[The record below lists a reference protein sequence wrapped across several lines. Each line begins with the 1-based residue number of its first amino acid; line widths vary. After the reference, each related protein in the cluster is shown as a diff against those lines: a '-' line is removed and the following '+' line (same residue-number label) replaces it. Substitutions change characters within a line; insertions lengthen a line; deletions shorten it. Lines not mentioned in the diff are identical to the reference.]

1 MNMRFAFLTLLIF
14 LTTFLGGRAPV
25 SAEPLRI
32 VYTAISL
39 MYGPLWVTQD
49 AGLFKKHNLDVELLY
64 LSGGTLSTAAL
75 ISGDVQI
82 AFTGAANVVAANLT
96 GSDVVL
102 LGATIDLLPFEVW
115 SVPTIKEPSQIKGTK
130 MGVTRIGSTTHF
142 VARYVLKQ
150 FGLRPDTDVTFFQTG
165 GQPELF
171 AALKGG
177 SVQSAILNA
186 GPFTVRA
193 QKEGFVR
200 LADVAAMGRPYVY
213 GSVAARESFIRNQT
227 DVTSRFA
234 KAFVEG
240 IYRFK
245 TDKRLALATI
255 EKYTKTKT
263 TTESEQVYEMYA
275 NRYVKR
281 TPEITSE
288 GMQTVLEEIAE
299 SRPLSSGIG
308 PQRFL
313 NSRYFKELSENGF
326 VDALYRSR

>member
-1 MNMRFAFLTLLIF
+1 
-14 LTTFLGGRAPV
+14 
-25 SAEPLRI
+25 
-32 VYTAISL
+32 
-39 MYGPLWVTQD
+39 MYGPLWVTRE
-49 AGLFKKHNLDVELLY
+49 AGTFKKYNLDVELLY

-75 ISGDVQI
+75 VAGDAQI
-82 AFTGAANVVAANLT
+82 AFTGAAIVVAANLT

-102 LGATIDLLPFEVW
+102 LGATIDLLPFEIW
-115 SVPTIKEPSQIKGTK
+115 AAPRIKGPSQLKDTK
-130 MGVTRIGSTTHF
+130 MGVTRISSTTHF
-142 VARYVLKQ
+142 VARSVLKNW
-150 FGLRPDTDVTFFQTG
+150 GLKPDGDVVFFQTG

-177 SVQSAILNA
+177 SIQSAVLNA

-213 GSVAARESFIRNQT
+213 GSMAARDSFVQSRP
-227 DVTSRFA
+227 DVTGRFA
-234 KAFVEG
+234 KAFIEG

-245 TDKRLALATI
+245 TDKHFALATI

-263 TTESEQVYEMYA
+263 TPEGQQVYEIYA

-281 TPEITSE
+281 TPEITNE

-299 SRPLSSGIG
+299 SRPLPSGIT

-313 NSRYFKELSENGF
+313 NARYFRGLNQNGF
-326 VDALYRSR
+326 VDSLYRSH

>member
-1 MNMRFAFLTLLIF
+1 MNIRFAFLTLLIF

-150 FGLRPDTDVTFFQTG
+150 FGWSRILTLLFFRPWT
-165 GQPELF
+165 
-171 AALKGG
+171 
-177 SVQSAILNA
+177 A
-186 GPFTVRA
+186 GIVC
-193 QKEGFVR
+193 
-200 LADVAAMGRPYVY
+200 
-213 GSVAARESFIRNQT
+213 
-227 DVTSRFA
+227 
-234 KAFVEG
+234 
-240 IYRFK
+240 
-245 TDKRLALATI
+245 
-255 EKYTKTKT
+255 
-263 TTESEQVYEMYA
+263 
-275 NRYVKR
+275 
-281 TPEITSE
+281 
-288 GMQTVLEEIAE
+288 
-299 SRPLSSGIG
+299 G
-308 PQRFL
+308 PQRRL
-313 NSRYFKELSENGF
+313 GPIRYPQCGTLYCPGSERRLCAAGGCCRHG
-326 VDALYRSR
+326 AAIRLRQRGRS

>member
-1 MNMRFAFLTLLIF
+1 MRFTFLNSLILITTLLA
-14 LTTFLGGRAPV
+14 GRPPV

-49 AGLFKKHNLDVELLY
+49 AGIFKKHNLDVELLY

-82 AFTGAANVVAANLT
+82 AFTGAANVVSANLT

-115 SVPTIKEPSQIKGTK
+115 SVPTIKEPSQLKGTK
-130 MGVTRIGSTTHF
+130 MGVTRIGSATHF
-142 VARYVLKQ
+142 VARYALKQ

-186 GPFTVRA
+186 GPFTVWA

-200 LADVAAMGRPYVY
+200 LADAAMRRPYVY
-213 GSVAARESFIRNQT
+213 KSVAARESFVRSRT

-245 TDKRLALATI
+245 TTD
-255 EKYTKTKT
+255 
-263 TTESEQVYEMYA
+263 Q
-275 NRYVKR
+275 
-281 TPEITSE
+281 
-288 GMQTVLEEIAE
+288 
-299 SRPLSSGIG
+299 LSSS
-308 PQRFL
+308 
-313 NSRYFKELSENGF
+313 SRLQI
-326 VDALYRSR
+326 